1 LRPSRSSR
9 LVGAATALLLAVT
22 GCRAPSSL
30 DLPLDF
36 GDSAGVTP
44 SPTAPVL
51 PPESSLL
58 VVCLDQEPS
67 SLFLYDALGSE
78 ARTVLQALYDGP
90 FDVLQYSYQ
99 PVILEG
105 PPTVANGRARL
116 EPITAIQGSVY
127 FNPETRL
134 PDTLTQ
140 GKPYTPSGCTGPD
153 CVQPY
158 QGGDASMDHWVVDF
172 RLRSG
177 VIWADGEPLTAKDS
191 VFSFN
196 LNAQAP
202 PSTSKDLVY
211 RTAGYEVVDSDTV
224 RWTGIPGYFDPELGA
239 HFWSPLPEHAL
250 AGIAP
255 EDLPTA
261 DASASSPM
269 GWGAYQIK
277 SRVPG
282 ASILLG
288 RNPNYFRAP
297 ESLPAFDEILF
308 RFVGHDPETV
318 IQQLLTGECDVLDES
333 TLDEDAWPLLLDQEA
348 QNRAGVVST
357 PGPRLLRADFLLNPA
372 DAEEPS
378 VFADAATRRAL
389 AGCVD
394 RAGWIEDELGGQGAV
409 PATYLPVDH
418 PLADP
423 DLTAV
428 PYDPS
433 AAAAALEAAGWL
445 DEDGSPST
453 PRLARG
459 VTDVPNGTPLAWTL
473 GVIPGGWDE
482 RAARNLVDGME
493 TCGAQVD
500 LQTIPPDE
508 LFAPYPDGPAFG
520 GRLGMVVWSWF
531 GWVTPACDLFASW
544 EIPSAERQEGS
555 NASGFSDPGFD
566 SACQSVLYGI
576 GTEGG
581 VTQAA
586 RETQRIFLDQMPAI
600 PLAALPRAA
609 GVGPGVCGLEADP
622 SASSLLWDLES
633 LTPCPP

>member
-1 LRPSRSSR
+1 
-9 LVGAATALLLAVT
+9 
-22 GCRAPSSL
+22 
-30 DLPLDF
+30 
-36 GDSAGVTP
+36 
-44 SPTAPVL
+44 
-51 PPESSLL
+51 LL

-67 SLFLYDALGSE
+67 SLFLYDALGPE

-99 PVILEG
+99 PVILDTL
-105 PPTVANGRARL
+105 PTPGNGRARF
-116 EPITAIQGSVY
+116 EPITVSEGSVY
-127 FNPETRL
+127 FNPETLL

-140 GKPYTPSGCTGPD
+140 GNPYTPSGCTGPD
-153 CVQPY
+153 CVQAY
-158 QGGDASMDHWVVDF
+158 QGGDVSMDRWVVDF
-172 RLRSG
+172 RLRAG
-177 VIWADGEPLTAKDS
+177 VSWADGQPLTAQDS

-211 RTAGYEVVDSDTV
+211 RTAGYEAVDTETV
-224 RWTGIPGYFDPELGA
+224 KWTGIPGYFDLELGA

-261 DASASSPM
+261 EESAVSPM
-269 GWGAYQIK
+269 GWGAYRIK

-282 ASILLG
+282 ASILLE
-288 RNPNYFRAP
+288 RSPSYFRAS
-297 ESLPAFDEILF
+297 EGLPAFDEVLF
-308 RFVGHDPETV
+308 RFVGDDPETV
-318 IQQLLTGECDVLDES
+318 IQQLLTGECDILDES
-333 TLDEDAWPLLLDQEA
+333 TLDEEAWPLLLDQEA

-357 PGPRLLRADFLLNPA
+357 PGPRLLRADFLMNPA
-372 DAEEPS
+372 DAEGPS
-378 VFADAATRRAL
+378 IFDDPATRRAL

-394 RAGWIEDELGGQGAV
+394 RTGWIEDDLGGHGAV
-409 PATYLPVDH
+409 PATYLPVGH

-423 DLTAV
+423 NASAV
-428 PYDPS
+428 PYNPAS
-433 AAAAALEAAGWL
+433 AAAALESAGWL

-459 VTDVPNGTPLAWTL
+459 VTDIPDGTPLAWTL
-473 GVIPGGWDE
+473 GVSAGGWDE
-482 RAARNLVDGME
+482 LAARGVVDGME

-500 LQTIPPDE
+500 LETLPPEE
-508 LFAPYPDGPAFG
+508 LFATYPDGPAFG

-544 EIPSAERQEGS
+544 EIPSAERPEGS
-555 NASGFSDPGFD
+555 NASGFSDPAYD
-566 SACQSVLYGI
+566 AACRAVLYGI

-581 VTQAA
+581 VAQAA

-600 PLAALPRAA
+600 PLATLPRAA